1 MKYRDPYRHYR
12 RQARRG
18 WRGRRDGYPIMFIG
32 TGEPLSLIAAAALG
46 RLLYRHR
53 SAFAPFAITSAAFI
67 AAEMIHRHHPRYWLA
82 VAGVTAAVT
91 ILAGIPHRLLWASPA
106 GRFTATGLTRVWEAC
121 GIDRP
126 IERGYATA
134 VIAVT
139 GGWLAAAIAAGP
151 SVKPLPA
158 IAGIATVILGIP
170 WWAHS
175 RRRARVRAV
184 RTMQAWPEMAENIG
198 LPRSHIAAVV
208 VDAWGWTARVI
219 LRKGTTAAQAI
230 EKLPAIES
238 GLGLRPGSARA
249 IPDAR
254 RADRFILRVIETDP
268 HAQPIPWPGISAAS
282 ITRPVELG
290 LFEDGRPVRVVIL
303 RRNVLVGGIAGDG
316 KSGIINIILAA
327 LAACGDVMIW
337 GVDLKGGMEL
347 QPWAH
352 CLARPL
358 ATTPREAIELFRDAI
373 AELDRRAALMTRRG
387 ARLWEPSPDMPALV
401 IVVDEYAELPA
412 EAREH
417 ADSLARRGRAV
428 AVTLIAATQ
437 RPTQDAMGN
446 NAVRSQMDVRTC
458 LRVRERRDVDLILGQ
473 GSFVSGWHAHSLTL
487 PGAFLISAPEHT
499 TPERARAYLIT
510 DDQVTRHA
518 AQHARS
524 QPATGTATPVW
535 RSAAPG
541 SPYSAETSPA
551 GTDDGSG
558 VDGVLWAALRDAGPE
573 GVTVAELLAVTGM
586 PRATLYRR
594 LRAHA
599 GAGRVVQTI
608 RGSWRATGP
617 SDGPPGAGP
626 SPSRPASPRRPP
638 GGPRRGPKR
647 PHGRNPQ

>member
-1 MKYRDPYRHYR
+1 
-12 RQARRG
+12 
-18 WRGRRDGYPIMFIG
+18 
-32 TGEPLSLIAAAALG
+32 
-46 RLLYRHR
+46 
-53 SAFAPFAITSAAFI
+53 
-67 AAEMIHRHHPRYWLA
+67 
-82 VAGVTAAVT
+82 
-91 ILAGIPHRLLWASPA
+91 
-106 GRFTATGLTRVWEAC
+106 
-121 GIDRP
+121 
-126 IERGYATA
+126 
-134 VIAVT
+134 
-139 GGWLAAAIAAGP
+139 
-151 SVKPLPA
+151 
-158 IAGIATVILGIP
+158 
-170 WWAHS
+170 
-175 RRRARVRAV
+175 VRAV

-198 LPRSHIAAVV
+198 LPRSHIASVV

-254 RADRFILRVIETDP
+254 RADRFIPRVIETDP

-303 RRNVLVGGIAGDG
+303 RRNVLVGGIAGAG
-316 KSGIINIILAA
+316 KSGIINIILAV
-327 LAACGDVMIW
+327 LAAYGDVMIW

-347 QPWAH
+347 QPWAQ

-358 ATTPREAIELFRDAI
+358 ATTPQEAIELFADAI

-446 NAVRSQMDVRTC
+446 NAVRSQMDVRIC

-510 DDQVTRHA
+510 DDQVTGHAARHA
-518 AQHARS
+518 RT
-524 QPATGTATPVW
+524 QPGAETPVW
-535 RSAAPG
+535 RSAVPG
-541 SPYSAETSPA
+541 SPYSAETVPA

-558 VDGVLWAALRDAGPE
+558 ADGALWAALRDAGPG
-573 GVTVAELLAVTGM
+573 GVTVAKLLALTGM
-586 PRATLYRR
+586 TRPTLYRR

-599 GAGRVVQTI
+599 RAGRVVQTI

-617 SDGPPGAGP
+617 SDGLPPP
-626 SPSRPASPRRPP
+626 RPASPRRPP

-647 PHGRNPQ
+647 PPGRDPQ

>member
-1 MKYRDPYRHYR
+1 MMYRDPYRHSRHYR
-12 RQARRG
+12 RQSRRA
-18 WRGRRDGYPIMFIG
+18 WRGRRDGYPVMFIG
-32 TGEPLSLIAAAALG
+32 TGEPVSLIAAAALG
-46 RLLYRHR
+46 RWLHRHR
-53 SAFAPFAITSAAFI
+53 SAFAPLAVMLAVFITAGV
-67 AAEMIHRHHPRYWLA
+67 IHRHHPRYWLA
-82 VAGVTAAVT
+82 VVAITAVVT
-91 ILAGIPHRLLWASPA
+91 ILTGIPHRLLWASPA

-126 IERGYATA
+126 IERIYATA
-134 VIAVT
+134 VIAVA
-139 GGWLAAAIAAGP
+139 GGWLAAAIAIGP

-158 IAGIATVILGIP
+158 IAVIATVLLGIP
-170 WWAHS
+170 WWAHR

-184 RTMQAWPEMAENIG
+184 RTMQAWPGMAENIG
-198 LPRSHIAAVV
+198 LPRSRIASVV
-208 VDAWGWTARVI
+208 VNAWGWTARVI

-254 RADRFILRVIETDP
+254 RADRFVLRVIETDP
-268 HAQPIPWPGISAAS
+268 HAQPIPWPGISSAS
-282 ITRPVELG
+282 ITRPAELG

-303 RRNVLVGGIAGDG
+303 RRNVLVGGIAGAG
-316 KSGIINIILAA
+316 KSGIINIVLAV

-337 GVDLKGGMEL
+337 GVNLKGGMEL
-347 QPWAH
+347 QPWEH

-358 ATTPREAIELFRDAI
+358 ATTPQQAIGLFRDAI

-401 IVVDEYAELPA
+401 IVVDEYAELPP
-412 EAREH
+412 EAREY

-446 NAVRSQMDVRTC
+446 NAVRSQMDVRIC
-458 LRVRERRDVDLILGQ
+458 LRVRERRDVNLILGQ
-473 GSFVSGWHAHSLTL
+473 GSFVSGWHAHSLTQ

-518 AQHARS
+518 ARHTR
-524 QPATGTATPVW
+524 TATPVW

-541 SPYSAETSPA
+541 SPYSAETTPA

-558 VDGVLWAALRDAGPE
+558 ADGTLWAALRDAGPE

-599 GAGRVVQTI
+599 RAGRVAQTI

-617 SDGPPGAGP
+617 SDRPPEDGPL
-626 SPSRPASPRRPP
+626 PSRPASPRRPP

-647 PHGRNPQ
+647 PPGRNPQ